1 MSEAASSRGLRVP
14 LERLQRLEPIRYW
27 QSSVRALDLPQAGSL
42 RVGEVSVD
50 DEELVEIDLVLDRVS
65 EGVAVAGTLTTQW
78 SAECARCLCLV
89 REEMI
94 AEVEEL
100 FEERERE
107 GESYLLG
114 EEFLDLEPMV
124 RELILLE
131 LPIGVVRCSKAQ
143 ECENLAPEYLSEDDS
158 EEVDSSPP
166 KRDPRWAALDQITF
180 DD

>member
-27 QSSVRALDLPQAGSL
+27 QSSVRALDLQQAGSL
-42 RVGEVSVD
+42 RVGGVSVD

-89 REEMI
+89 REE
-94 AEVEEL
+94 
-100 FEERERE
+100 
-107 GESYLLG
+107 
-114 EEFLDLEPMV
+114 